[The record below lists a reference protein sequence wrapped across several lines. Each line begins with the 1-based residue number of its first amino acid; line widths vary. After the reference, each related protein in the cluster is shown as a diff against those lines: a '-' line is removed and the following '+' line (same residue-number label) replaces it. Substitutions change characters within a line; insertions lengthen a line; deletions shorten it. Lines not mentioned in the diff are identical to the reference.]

1 MLIVAQENQPA
12 YLPLYQ
18 LAITTGMRQGELLG
32 LTWDDL
38 DWNKGTLKINRQL
51 QRITGEGLC
60 LTPPKTNA
68 GRRTIK
74 IGIVTLSMLKEHQ
87 KSQFKN
93 MACRD
98 PVWQDKNFIFA
109 EANGA
114 PIAPRK
120 ILKAFKRIL
129 AAAGLP
135 DIRFH
140 DLRHT
145 AAAHMLANGVD
156 LVTVSRRLGHTQ
168 ASTTLNTYAHA
179 VPGTQEKAAAIMDEI
194 TSLISL
200 PANLTAPQFQLV
212 APGLHQERKSENSSP

>member
-1 MLIVAQENQPA
+1 
-12 YLPLYQ
+12 
-18 LAITTGMRQGELLG
+18 
-32 LTWDDL
+32 
-38 DWNKGTLKINRQL
+38 
-51 QRITGEGLC
+51 
-60 LTPPKTNA
+60 
-68 GRRTIK
+68 
-74 IGIVTLSMLKEHQ
+74 MLKEHQ

-145 AAAHMLANGVD
+145 AATHMLANGVD

-168 ASTTLNTYAHA
+168 ASTTLNTYAHHA